1 MDYKVEVLK
10 CPNCGAPLDIKPND
24 EFTFCHYCD
33 SSIRISKN
41 EGTGVQNAVHT
52 EIPKE
57 VIEEVKKL
65 LSSGDRDKAAGLYM
79 QAAKVNKEEA
89 LKQIDVFLNSIT
101 NKIALRRPLSLKGI
115 IILVLFFL
123 VLLISAYAIISGI
136 ANSGVLKTI
145 CWVVLSFMLLN
156 ILSLSQSIIITI
168 KYASRKWHEAKILK
182 YYLIN
187 RKKKLSFFKVLLEV
201 KEDNGSTFQTET
213 RIMMNTDESSKLQE
227 GKIISVKY
235 FPDEKDNVVASV
247 QNLSKNA

>member
-10 CPNCGAPLDIKPND
+10 CPNCGAPLNIKLN
-24 EFTFCHYCD
+24 EQITFCQYCD

-41 EGTGVQNAVHT
+41 EESGVQNAVHT

-65 LSSGDRDKAAGLYM
+65 LSSGDKEKAAELYKD
-79 QAAKVNKEEA
+79 AAKVNKDEA
-89 LKQIDVFLNSIT
+89 LQQIEVFLNSIT
-101 NKIALRRPLSLKGI
+101 NKIALRRPLSIKGI
-115 IILVLFFL
+115 VITALFFL
-123 VLLISAYAIISGI
+123 ILFFTAYILFSGI
-136 ANSGVLKTI
+136 ASSGFLRVI
-145 CWVVLSFMLLN
+145 SWVVFAFMLLN

-168 KYASRKWHEAKILK
+168 KYASRKWNDAKILK

-187 RKKKLSFFKVLLEV
+187 RKKKFSFFKVLLEV
-201 KEDNGSTFQTET
+201 REENGSTFQTET
-213 RIMMNTDESSKLQE
+213 KIMMNTNESSKLQE

-247 QNLSKNA
+247 QNLLKTD